1 MKKLLQS
8 PVVLWGIRI
17 LMATAFSVFA
27 FQQVPVEHYSMC
39 NVLFTC
45 AGAFACAI

>member
-27 FQQVPVEHYSMC
+27 FQQVPEIGRAHV
-39 NVLFTC
+39 
-45 AGAFACAI
+45 